1 MLYDCPCCFG
11 DKPVFVR
18 AYTRTRFGRKE
29 RVEHTVADYLNGKD
43 SPL

>member
-18 AYTRTRFGRKE
+18 VYTRTRFGRKE
-29 RVEHTVADYLNGKD
+29 RVRAHCRRLPKR
-43 SPL
+43 